1 MIPSPIPIKTPQNPR
16 QILLLCLGLVLLV
29 FAVFGQSIG
38 HDFVNYDDN
47 EFIIANTHLLSGL
60 TWNNVR
66 WALVAGTGGAMTDT
80 DYWRPV
86 SILSQMADVQF
97 FGLHAGSH
105 HAVNVL
111 LQALNSV
118 LLFLI
123 LRLLTGAFWRS
134 AFVAALFAIHPLH
147 VESVAWISER
157 KDLLSAL
164 FFLLTLGAYVRYAR
178 HSFCWGNYLLVLLLS
193 ALAMASKPMV
203 ITLPFVLILLDSWPL
218 HRLGKISWK
227 RLLLEKIPLVAM
239 ALFVAVITLHA
250 PGGRNEGIMDQ
261 LPWSWRLGNAVV
273 AYATYLWQMI
283 WPFNLSAFYPH
294 PGKDLSLWSLAL
306 SAFVLLVISALVL
319 WQRRRGYLM
328 VGWLWYLGML
338 LPVIGL
344 VQSGEQAHADRY
356 TYLPLIGI
364 FLMIAWGL
372 NDWVGDHPR
381 KRILLGSALALPL
394 IPLSYL
400 AHLQTSYWHDSVD
413 LWTHSLACYE
423 RNSFAHN
430 NLADALDRQNKQ
442 EAAIQHYE
450 RALALD
456 PRLVDARINIANFQ
470 IKRNEP
476 DKALPLLLEALAR
489 RKNFPE
495 ARYNLACYLA
505 MKGDNAG
512 SIEQLRLALAGRSSY
527 PEANLMLGN
536 LLLQSGNPKEAVP
549 HLQEGLKLYPN
560 DPLIRSNLG
569 SAYSELGEEEG
580 AFRELEKALQLAP
593 TNPTY
598 MNNLAWVLATST
610 NRSVRNGPR
619 AIQLAKE
626 ALKQAD
632 AMFADRFLYT
642 LAAAYAASGQVTTAI
657 NTAKEAQ
664 RLAREQGNKPLEAS
678 LGDMIHTY
686 QESEP
691 KNLHLRTP

>member
-1 MIPSPIPIKTPQNPR
+1 MTSDHPILGTRFLDSVRIP
-16 QILLLCLGLVLLV
+16 LLCLGLVLLV

-38 HDFVNYDDN
+38 HEFVNFDDN
-47 EFIIANTHLLSGL
+47 HLVSENPHLLRGV
-60 TWNNVR
+60 TWDNVR

-97 FGLHAGSH
+97 FGLHAGAH

-134 AFVAALFAIHPLH
+134 AFIAALFAIHPLH

-239 ALFVAVITLHA
+239 ALFVALITLHA
-250 PGGRNEGIMDQ
+250 PGGRNEGIMEQ

-338 LPVIGL
+338 LPVIGI

-381 KRILLGSALALPL
+381 KKILLGTASPLLL

-400 AHLQTSYWHDSVD
+400 AYTQTSYWHDSISLMSHAVECTDNNTHAHDNLGDAHLKKGNVD
-413 LWTHSLACYE
+413 QALKEYQISLNRRPGYAYAECNLGCALLSKGLHKEAILHFKKALSTNPDYAV
-423 RNSFAHN
+423 AHH
-430 NLADALDRQNKQ
+430 NLGEALREEGLLDEGIKHLTKALELDPRLPKAETQLG
-442 EAAIQHYE
+442 AALLQKGDPKGALLHYE
-450 RALALD
+450 RALRMN
-456 PRLVDARINIANFQ
+456 PNSPESHNIVAS
-470 IKRNEP
+470 I
-476 DKALPLLLEALAR
+476 LLQQGKDREALTEFQLAFNADPSNFTYANNVAWILATAR
-489 RKNFPE
+489 DKSLRDGGE
-495 ARYNLACYLA
+495 AV
-505 MKGDNAG
+505 
-512 SIEQLRLALAGRSSY
+512 RLARKAV
-527 PEANLMLGN
+527 EE
-536 LLLQSGNPKEAVP
+536 SGAQPA
-549 HLQEGLKLYPN
+549 
-560 DPLIRSNLG
+560 
-569 SAYSELGEEEG
+569 
-580 AFRELEKALQLAP
+580 AL
-593 TNPTY
+593 
-598 MNNLAWVLATST
+598 
-610 NRSVRNGPR
+610 R
-619 AIQLAKE
+619 
-626 ALKQAD
+626 
-632 AMFADRFLYT
+632 T
-642 LAAAYAASGQVTTAI
+642 LAAAYAQSGMYPEALQTSDEAI
-657 NTAKEAQ
+657 NGAISLGNPS
-664 RLAREQGNKPLEAS
+664 LADLLRNEKAIYQGNRP
-678 LGDMIHTY
+678 
-686 QESEP
+686 P
-691 KNLHLRTP
+691 P

>member
-1 MIPSPIPIKTPQNPR
+1 M
-16 QILLLCLGLVLLV
+16 LLV
-29 FAVFGQSIG
+29 FTVFGQSIG
-38 HDFVNYDDN
+38 HEFINYDDN
-47 EFIIANTHLLSGL
+47 EFITANPHLLSGL
-60 TWNNVR
+60 TWDNVR
-66 WALVAGTGGAMTDT
+66 WALVAGTGGGMEDT

-123 LRLLTGAFWRS
+123 LRSMTGSLWRS

-157 KDLLSAL
+157 KDLLSGL
-164 FFLLTLGAYVRYAR
+164 FFLLTLGAYVRYAG
-178 HSFCWGNYLLVLLLS
+178 HSFRWGNYLLVLLLS
-193 ALAMASKPMV
+193 ALAMASKPMMV
-203 ITLPFVLILLDSWPL
+203 TLPFVLILIDSWPL
-218 HRLGKISWK
+218 HRLGRTSWRK
-227 RLLLEKIPLVAM
+227 RLLEKAPLFAM
-239 ALFVAVITLHA
+239 SLFVAVITLHA
-250 PGGRNEGIMDQ
+250 PGGRNEGIMDH
-261 LPWSWRLGNAVV
+261 LPWSWRLSNAVV
-273 AYATYLWQMI
+273 AYTTYLWQMI

-294 PGKDLSLWSLAL
+294 PGRNLSLWGLAL
-306 SAFVLLVISALVL
+306 SAFVLVLISALVL

-364 FLMIAWGL
+364 FIMIAWGL
-372 NDWVGDHPR
+372 NDWAGSHPR
-381 KRILLGSALALPL
+381 KRILLGTTLALLL
-394 IPLSYL
+394 IPLSCL
-400 AHLQTSYWHDSVD
+400 SFKQTSYWHDSVT
-413 LWTHSLACYE
+413 LWTHSLACNE
-423 RNSFAHN
+423 KNGFAHN

-442 EAAIQHYE
+442 EAAVPHYE
-450 RALALD
+450 RALELD
-456 PRLVDARINIANFQ
+456 PRFVEARNNIANFQ

-476 DKALPLLLEALAR
+476 DKALPLILEALAR

-512 SIEQLRLALAGRSSY
+512 SMEQLRLALAGKSQF
-527 PEANLMLGN
+527 PEAHLMLGN

-549 HLQEGLKLYPN
+549 HLQEGLRLYPN

-569 SAYSELGEEEG
+569 SAFSELGKEEE
-580 AFRELEKALQLAP
+580 AFRELERALQLVPA
-593 TNPTY
+593 NPAY

-610 NRSVRNGPR
+610 NQSIRNGPR
-619 AIQLAKE
+619 AVLLARE
-626 ALKQAD
+626 ALNRSD
-632 AMFADRFLYT
+632 AKVAARFLYT
-642 LAAAYAASGQVTTAI
+642 LAAAYAAEGKFTTAI

-664 RLAREQGNKPLEAS
+664 SLAKEQGNRPLEAS
-678 LGDMIHTY
+678 LGKIILEY
-686 QESEP
+686 QDIES
-691 KNLHLRTP
+691 KNLHPRMK

>member
-1 MIPSPIPIKTPQNPR
+1 MTSDHPILGTRFLDSVRIP
-16 QILLLCLGLVLLV
+16 LLCLGLVLLV
-29 FAVFGQSIG
+29 FAVFGQSLG
-38 HDFVNYDDN
+38 HEFVNFDDN
-47 EFIIANTHLLSGL
+47 HLVSENPHLLRGV
-60 TWNNVR
+60 TWDNVR

-97 FGLHAGSH
+97 FGLHAGAH

-134 AFVAALFAIHPLH
+134 AFIAALFAIHPLH

-372 NDWVGDHPR
+372 NDWVGDHPK

-400 AHLQTSYWHDSVD
+400 AHLQTSYWHDSISLMSHAVECTDNNTHAHDNLGDAYLKNGHVD
-413 LWTHSLACYE
+413 QALKEYQISLNRRPGYAYAECNLGCALLNKGLPKEAILHFQKALSANPDYAV
-423 RNSFAHN
+423 AHH
-430 NLADALDRQNKQ
+430 NLGEALREQGLFD
-442 EAAIQHYE
+442 EAIKHLTKALELNPNLPKAETQLGAALLQKGDPAGALLHYE
-450 RALALD
+450 RALRMNPNL
-456 PRLVDARINIANFQ
+456 PETHNIVGS
-470 IKRNEP
+470 I
-476 DKALPLLLEALAR
+476 LLQQGKEREALGEFQTALHADPSNFTFANNTAWILAAAR
-489 RKNFPE
+489 DRSLRDGPQ
-495 ARYNLACYLA
+495 A
-505 MKGDNAG
+505 
-512 SIEQLRLALAGRSSY
+512 IRLAEGAAK
-527 PEANLMLGN
+527 E
-536 LLLQSGNPKEAVP
+536 SGNQPAV
-549 HLQEGLKLYPN
+549 L
-560 DPLIRSNLG
+560 R
-569 SAYSELGEEEG
+569 
-580 AFRELEKALQLAP
+580 
-593 TNPTY
+593 
-598 MNNLAWVLATST
+598 
-610 NRSVRNGPR
+610 
-619 AIQLAKE
+619 
-626 ALKQAD
+626 
-632 AMFADRFLYT
+632 T
-642 LAAAYAASGQVTTAI
+642 LAAAYAQAGLYQRATDTCDQAI
-657 NTAKEAQ
+657 RGALSLRN
-664 RLAREQGNKPLEAS
+664 AS
-678 LGDMIHTY
+678 LADLLSHEQAIYRGNNFL
-686 QESEP
+686 P
-691 KNLHLRTP
+691 